1 MPIYAIESMTDV
13 HCAKCDLP
21 RPSDLATSGFPR
33 PPCPNCGATSL
44 AISASISVQARVH
57 VEIYG
62 ELVPGDQARGWE
74 RRWKNLKNSL
84 QGLTQPVF
92 GVMSGDAIHADAQR
106 LLAFFVDAY
115 NLKDALKAE
124 ATSLGINPQAVEDA
138 INRDPRLTLVADLAN
153 LEKHTTLSKPPRSG
167 IAPSVAQIVGQDVR
181 GTTGWRSV
189 VTIRHGTANLDAL
202 EVAKDGILGWE
213 DALGNLG
220 IFPPLVT

>member
-1 MPIYAIESMTDV
+1 M
-13 HCAKCDLP
+13 
-21 RPSDLATSGFPR
+21 
-33 PPCPNCGATSL
+33 
-44 AISASISVQARVH
+44 
-57 VEIYG
+57 
-62 ELVPGDQARGWE
+62 PGDQARGWE

-84 QGLTQPVF
+84 QGLTQPAF

>member
-1 MPIYAIESMTDV
+1 MPIYATESMTDV

-44 AISASISVQARVH
+44 AISASISVQARAH

-115 NLKDALKAE
+115 KIGRAH
-124 ATSLGINPQAVEDA
+124 V
-138 INRDPRLTLVADLAN
+138 
-153 LEKHTTLSKPPRSG
+153 
-167 IAPSVAQIVGQDVR
+167 
-181 GTTGWRSV
+181 
-189 VTIRHGTANLDAL
+189 
-202 EVAKDGILGWE
+202 
-213 DALGNLG
+213 
-220 IFPPLVT
+220 